1 MKTGWRGLALL
12 ASAAMAACQATV
24 PRPVDFETAW
34 PQLAERADRVT
45 RYAAWRLSGRL
56 AIDGGEEGG
65 SGRLD
70 WAQDG
75 ERGEMAFRGALGRGA
90 WQMEYGPAGAR
101 LETAS
106 GTVEHGAS
114 VNEIA
119 ARHLGWSVPVN
130 ALEWWVR
137 GLPAQGQVPT
147 GVALDAEG
155 LPVTFMQHGWRV
167 SFSRYQIVDGLALPG
182 RLDAEGPDGRVRL
195 VVSDWRLGAAGD
207 ELPDDGRG

>member
-1 MKTGWRGLALL
+1 M
-12 ASAAMAACQATV
+12 
-24 PRPVDFETAW
+24 PRPVDFESAW
-34 PQLAERADRVT
+34 PQLAERTESLQRHP
-45 RYAAWRLSGRL
+45 AWGLSGRL

-75 ERGEMAFRGALGRGA
+75 ERGEMSFRGALGRGA
-90 WQMEYGPAGAR
+90 WQMEYGPGGAR

-106 GTVEHGAS
+106 GNVEHGAS
-114 VNEIA
+114 VNDIA

-137 GLPAQGQVPT
+137 GLPAQGQAPT
-147 GVALDAEG
+147 EVSLDAEG
-155 LPVTFMQHGWRV
+155 LPVAFKQHGWRV
-167 SFSRYQIVDGLALPG
+167 SFSRYEVVDGLALPG

-195 VVSDWRLGAAGD
+195 VVSDWRLGEAGNGPPED
-207 ELPDDGRG
+207 EQG